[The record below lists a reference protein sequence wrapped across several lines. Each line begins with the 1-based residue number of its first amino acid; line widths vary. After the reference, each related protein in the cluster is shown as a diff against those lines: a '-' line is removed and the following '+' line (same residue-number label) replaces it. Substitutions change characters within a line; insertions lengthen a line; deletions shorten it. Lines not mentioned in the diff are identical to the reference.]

1 MFRSREK
8 GSCVRLTFAC
18 ITGVLL
24 LASATVASAQQ
35 GPFPSKPVRIVI
47 GFPPGGGID
56 IVARLMTPK
65 LAEAWGQQPIVDNRP
80 GASGTIGTELA
91 ARAAADGYTLLM
103 GTTANGVNLHL
114 ISKMSHDFERDFAP
128 ISLIDTFCNVLLVHP
143 SFPAQ
148 SVKELIALAKANPGE
163 LNYGSSGV
171 ASSNHFSG
179 ELFDMLAGIRMQHV
193 PYKDANV
200 AMADL
205 LAARLSVYYPS
216 LSGALGHIKSGKVVA
231 LGITSS
237 KRSVAAPQIPTIA
250 EAGLPG
256 YELAPWHGILAPAG
270 TPKAIIVKIH
280 GDVVKALATP
290 DIRSRLV
297 ALGIDN
303 IVGSTPDELAR
314 FIRTETQKY
323 GKLVKAAGIQKQ

>member
-1 MFRSREK
+1 
-8 GSCVRLTFAC
+8 VD
-18 ITGVLL
+18 
-24 LASATVASAQQ
+24 TVARSVGGRLSELWAQT
-35 GPFPSKPVRIVI
+35 VVI
-47 GFPPGGGID
+47 
-56 IVARLMTPK
+56 
-65 LAEAWGQQPIVDNRP
+65 ENRP
-80 GASGTIGTELA
+80 GGAANIGTELA
-91 ARAAADGYTLLM
+91 ARAAPDGYTLLM

-114 ISKMSHDFERDFAP
+114 LSKMSHDFERDFAP

-148 SVKELIALAKANPGE
+148 SVKELIALAKAKPGE

-179 ELFDMLAGIRMQHV
+179 ELFNMLAGVRMQHV

-231 LGITSS
+231 LGVTSS

-250 EAGLPG
+250 EAGLAG

-270 TPKAIIVKIH
+270 TPKAIIAKIH

-290 DIRSRLV
+290 DIRSRLI

-303 IVGSTPDELAR
+303 IVGSTPEELAR
-314 FIRTETQKY
+314 FVRAETQKY
-323 GKLVKAAGIQKQ
+323 GKLVKAAGIEKQ

>member
-1 MFRSREK
+1 
-8 GSCVRLTFAC
+8 
-18 ITGVLL
+18 
-24 LASATVASAQQ
+24 
-35 GPFPSKPVRIVI
+35 
-47 GFPPGGGID
+47 
-56 IVARLMTPK
+56 
-65 LAEAWGQQPIVDNRP
+65 
-80 GASGTIGTELA
+80 
-91 ARAAADGYTLLM
+91 
-103 GTTANGVNLHL
+103 
-114 ISKMSHDFERDFAP
+114 MSHDFERDFAP
-128 ISLIDTFCNVLLVHP
+128 ISLIDTFCNVLLVPP

-148 SVKELIALAKANPGE
+148 SVKELIALAKSKPGE

-231 LGITSS
+231 LGVTSS

-280 GDVVKALATP
+280 GDVVKALSTP

-303 IVGSTPDELAR
+303 IVGSTPEELAR
-314 FIRTETQKY
+314 FIRTETEKY

>member
-1 MFRSREK
+1 MP
-8 GSCVRLTFAC
+8 
-18 ITGVLL
+18 
-24 LASATVASAQQ
+24 ASAQS
-35 GPFPSKPVRIVI
+35 FPTRPVRIIV
-47 GFPPGGGID
+47 PYAPGGAVD
-56 IVARLMTPK
+56 TVARTVGGRLSELWAQTVVI
-65 LAEAWGQQPIVDNRP
+65 ENRP
-80 GASGTIGTELA
+80 GGAANIGTELA

-148 SVKELIALAKANPGE
+148 SVKALIALAKAKPDE

-179 ELFDMLAGIRMQHV
+179 ELFNMLAGVRMQHV

-231 LGITSS
+231 LGVTSS

-250 EAGLPG
+250 EAGLPA

-280 GDVVKALATP
+280 GDVVKALSTP

-314 FIRTETQKY
+314 FIRTETEKY
-323 GKLVKAAGIQKQ
+323 GKLVNAAGIQKQ

>member
-1 MFRSREK
+1 MT
-8 GSCVRLTFAC
+8 GSLAVTARLLIAAALVAAC
-18 ITGVLL
+18 
-24 LASATVASAQQ
+24 AAMPASAQS
-35 GPFPSKPVRIVI
+35 FPSRPVRIIV
-47 GFPPGGGID
+47 PYAPGGAVD
-56 IVARLMTPK
+56 TVARTVGGRLSELWAQTVVI
-65 LAEAWGQQPIVDNRP
+65 ENRP
-80 GASGTIGTELA
+80 GGAANIGTELA

-143 SFPAQ
+143 SFPAR

-231 LGITSS
+231 LGVTSS
-237 KRSVAAPQIPTIA
+237 RRSVAAPQIPTIA

-314 FIRTETQKY
+314 FIRTETEKY

>member
-1 MFRSREK
+1 MTAA
-8 GSCVRLTFAC
+8 LMAAC
-18 ITGVLL
+18 AAIP
-24 LASATVASAQQ
+24 APAQR
-35 GPFPSKPVRIVI
+35 FPSRPVRIMV
-47 GFPPGGGID
+47 PYAPGGAVD
-56 IVARLMTPK
+56 TVARTVGGRLSE
-65 LAEAWGQQPIVDNRP
+65 LWGQTVVIENRP
-80 GASGTIGTELA
+80 GGAANIGTELA
-91 ARAAADGYTLLM
+91 ARAAPDGYTLLM

-148 SVKELIALAKANPGE
+148 SVKALIALAKAKPDE
-163 LNYGSSGV
+163 LDYGSSGV

-179 ELFDMLAGIRMQHV
+179 ELFDMLAGVRMQHV

-205 LAARLSVYYPS
+205 LAARLSIYYPS

-231 LGITSS
+231 LGVTSS
-237 KRSVAAPQIPTIA
+237 KRSGAAPQIPTIA

-303 IVGSTPDELAR
+303 IVGSTPEELAR

-323 GKLVKAAGIQKQ
+323 GKLVEAAGIQKQ